1 MLVKDNLDF
10 WKKYKDIIV
19 ENFLDTLEK
28 QKLITFKD
36 IGHKERIKKEV
47 LDFLTFLFEEEIF
60 DKDVEDRIKYIF
72 KLHYIKGVKLK
83 DFYFGVLKLK
93 EIIKATLFQLNK
105 KNLYSF
111 FEEKLDCLF
120 KIVLEEFESLKAL
133 RLGPI
138 EKSCTFCNLTLALSI
153 ISKIIGSLENLKKEF
168 IYAYTK
174 CLPINFEKYKNILNY
189 FSFIEKYNEFINLN
203 LKEAKFYFQNLEK
216 LIKEYNLK
224 IKRNLSEDLE
234 NLSEK
239 IKYHIYVIQNILE
252 EPLKILQITSN
263 LIIVSAK
270 KFLTDTL
277 SLLFNLEKENNIEK
291 KLTHILN
298 ETLSWSFEK
307 IIITEKP
314 LKNFRN
320 FDIFHKIS
328 LGEEKR
334 FYIYAKLKFNFLKEY
349 LENFLIILIRI
360 VEILYILQER
370 EKKFEELANKAQAA
384 SRAKSIFLA
393 NMSHELRT
401 PLNAIIGFSQ
411 ILLSKKDIDEKLREY
426 IKKILIAGKNLLLLV
441 NTILDFSKLETGK
454 ITFKP
459 QKFDLDLILKE
470 ILTIVEPL
478 IKEKNLKLEI
488 ENKVKTIYADP
499 SLLKEVILNLL
510 SNAIKF
516 TPEGGKITLKI
527 IEGENEYLF
536 EVCDTGIGIPKD
548 KLKIIFEP
556 FEQVENPFQKS
567 TKGSGLGL
575 AICKKIVE
583 LHGGK
588 IWVVSEEGKGSCF
601 YFTIPKREEKNV

>member
-36 IGHKERIKKEV
+36 IGHKERIKKEI

-120 KIVLEEFESLKAL
+120 KIVLEEFESLKEL

>member
-36 IGHKERIKKEV
+36 IGHKERIKKEI

>member
-189 FSFIEKYNEFINLN
+189 FSFIERYNEFINLN